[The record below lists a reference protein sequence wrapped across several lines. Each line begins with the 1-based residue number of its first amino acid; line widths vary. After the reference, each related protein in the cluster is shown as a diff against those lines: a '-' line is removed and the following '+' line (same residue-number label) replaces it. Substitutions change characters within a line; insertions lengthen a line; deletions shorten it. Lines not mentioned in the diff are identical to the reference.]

1 MEGQLNLEQEIQW
14 KTSGPF
20 SIEKDE
26 YYLGKKMFLQVNQI
40 PIDVSEEIIFL
51 RPSLDESKKIKG
63 MEEIPAEL
71 IYKKAK
77 HLGIKF
83 NGKNKQSFNLYFEP
97 K

>member
-1 MEGQLNLEQEIQW
+1 
-14 KTSGPF
+14 
-20 SIEKDE
+20 
-26 YYLGKKMFLQVNQI
+26 MFLQVNQI

-83 NGKNKQSFNLYFEP
+83 NGEN
-97 K
+97 